1 MTGSVHAVAALAPHA
16 DPKVQR
22 FSTHREM
29 DRLTRARVG
38 WSVPEDY
45 PFESV
50 ASGPAKI
57 VANGGKVA
65 IGSGGRV
72 QGLAF
77 HWEMWLLAQGGM
89 PNHDI
94 LRSATAS
101 GAEAIGLAT
110 QLGTLEVGKLA
121 DLQVLDRNP
130 LTDIRNTNSVRY
142 VMKNGRL
149 YDANTLDQIAPVRK
163 ALETPWWLVAGPVEE
178 QR

>member
-1 MTGSVHAVAALAPHA
+1 
-16 DPKVQR
+16 
-22 FSTHREM
+22 
-29 DRLTRARVG
+29 
-38 WSVPEDY
+38 
-45 PFESV
+45 
-50 ASGPAKI
+50 
-57 VANGGKVA
+57 
-65 IGSGGRV
+65 
-72 QGLAF
+72 
-77 HWEMWLLAQGGM
+77 M

-101 GAEAIGLAT
+101 GAEAIGLGT